1 MPQETLSHER
11 GQIRTWPLEVK
22 MTGFNLIDISSWTN
36 YLNSMALSFFIP
48 QTQTRRLSWFVIRFE
63 WNKICNI
70 VICTHTRCSTIRIC
84 LQCGRP
90 RFDAWVG
97 KIPWRRKWQSSP
109 VFLSREFHGQRSLVG
124 YSPWGC
130 KELDTNELLSLLPY
144 AYEVSNHFYY
154 DTKLMVLEHCLYYS
168 TPVTKSLQ
176 GPTISYYFQCKFLSP
191 LLGLSWICLSRDLS

>member
-109 VFLSREFHGQRSLVG
+109 VFLSREFHGQRSLDG
-124 YSPWGC
+124 YSPWHH
-130 KELDTNELLSLLPY
+130 KELDTTERLTHIHTHTHTMFTEHLLQSC
-144 AYEVSNHFYY
+144 SCWH
-154 DTKLMVLEHCLYYS
+154 TKMEMGKITRNIYLEI
-168 TPVTKSLQ
+168 
-176 GPTISYYFQCKFLSP
+176 G
-191 LLGLSWICLSRDLS
+191 